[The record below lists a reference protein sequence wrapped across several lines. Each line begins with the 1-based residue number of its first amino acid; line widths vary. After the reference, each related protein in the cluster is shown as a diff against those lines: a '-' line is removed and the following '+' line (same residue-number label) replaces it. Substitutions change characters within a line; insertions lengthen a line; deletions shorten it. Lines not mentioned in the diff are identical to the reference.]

1 MSKVPTLK
9 KKITLMSRINAHLEK
24 VSNWPWKPGQEHR
37 IKPSDLSSPC
47 MRKIVY
53 STTRTEPDQKIDA
66 KQKRIFDTGDAFHDM
81 VKDWAKASKLLI
93 EYKDPETG
101 KVPIDKWSKKPNS
114 EFPVVVTELGIK
126 SGKID
131 AILLIDGKLWVG
143 EFKSI
148 KDERFH
154 ELEGAKDDHQMQANT
169 YVHLF
174 EHCWERGDY
183 DHIAE
188 LEGHEEIQGVI
199 FLYVNKNDSEIKE
212 YVVEKSDEAFEKI
225 VEKIAKVK
233 EYIEKKKLPPK
244 TQDFCS
250 YCSWNKKCARNENPL
265 AEDESK

>member
-1 MSKVPTLK
+1 MSKVPNLK
-9 KKITLMSRINAHLEK
+9 KKVTLMSRINAHLEK
-24 VSNWPWKPGQEHR
+24 ISNWPWKPNQEHR

-47 MRKIVY
+47 MRKIYY
-53 STTRTEPDQKIDA
+53 STIRTEPDQKIDA

-114 EFPVVVTELGIK
+114 EFPIVVKELGIN

-131 AILLIDGKLWVG
+131 AILKIDGKLWVG

-154 ELEGAKDDHQMQANT
+154 ELKNAKDDHQMQANT

-183 DHIAE
+183 DHIEELNDFTE
-188 LEGHEEIQGVI
+188 LEGVI
-199 FLYVNKNDSEIKE
+199 FIYVNKNDSEIKE
-212 YVVEKSDEAFEKI
+212 YVVEKSDASFEAI
-225 VEKIAKVK
+225 VEKISTLKGFIKRK
-233 EYIEKKKLPPK
+233 ELPPK

-250 YCSWNKKCARNENPL
+250 YCTWNKKCAKSVNPL
-265 AEDESK
+265 AKTESE